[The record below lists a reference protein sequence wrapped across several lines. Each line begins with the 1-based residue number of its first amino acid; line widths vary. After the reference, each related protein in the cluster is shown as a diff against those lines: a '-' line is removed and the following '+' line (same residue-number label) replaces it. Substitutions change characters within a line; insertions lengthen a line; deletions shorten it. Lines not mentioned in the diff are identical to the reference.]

1 MANINTFSVESVRVN
16 DKIVASDGISGATKN
31 ILAGDIAELAGCK
44 VYRAFLNQT
53 GTNAPVP
60 TIVGTNTIGTLVW
73 ARSTTGI
80 YTATLVNGFVGNV
93 TMITGAAGP
102 GSLPTRFGFTKNS
115 SDTIT
120 INVYSNNVS
129 VDGFLTDQY
138 IEIRVY

>member
-1 MANINTFSVESVRVN
+1 MADINTYTPESVRIN
-16 DKIVASDGISGATKN
+16 DKILASDAISGATKN
-31 ILAGDIAELAGCK
+31 IIAGDIAELAGCK

-53 GTNAPVP
+53 ATNAPVP